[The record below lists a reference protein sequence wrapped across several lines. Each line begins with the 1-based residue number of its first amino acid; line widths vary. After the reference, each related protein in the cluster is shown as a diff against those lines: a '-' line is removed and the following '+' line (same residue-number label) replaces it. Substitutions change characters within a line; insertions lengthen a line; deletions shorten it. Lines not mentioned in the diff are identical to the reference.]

1 MKLTPKTIEHLKPR
15 DHRVE
20 IPDAGAAGL
29 YLVLQSS
36 GVRSWAVRYR
46 HNGRSVKLTLAKWP
60 AMTLADARKAAA
72 DAQHALAQGNN
83 PAKAKQTAKIK
94 AMEAEANTVASI
106 CAAYMKREA
115 GKLRTSAQR
124 ESILRRLIYPRIG
137 ERPIGEI
144 KRSEI
149 VRLLDQI
156 EDHNGPRAAD
166 TALAL
171 LRRVFHWHELRD
183 DAFRSPI
190 IRGMARQ
197 NAKDHRRTRILS
209 DDEIRAVWQAASA
222 DTAGSFGAFIKLALL
237 TSARRSEIA
246 GMRWDEVGTVRCTQ
260 RQGEREVEVEVDGV
274 WRLPPSRSKTKTEIV
289 RPLSK
294 AALAVLD
301 GLPRIDGSPFAF
313 TSATG
318 RSPLSQFSG
327 PKARLDKA
335 SGVTGY
341 TIHDARRTARSLLA
355 RAGIDNNICERILGH
370 APPDLIARYDQ
381 FDYIEKM
388 QHAAEALAAQIGR
401 IVNPPA
407 GEVIPM
413 RRR

>member
-115 GKLRTSAQR
+115 GKLRTSVQR
-124 ESILRRLIYPRIG
+124 ESILRRLIYPHIG

-149 VRLLDQI
+149 VAMLDKI

-197 NAKDHRRTRILS
+197 NAKDHRRERILS
-209 DDEIRAVWQAASA
+209 DTELHAVWQATEDKTAFSA
-222 DTAGSFGAFIKLALL
+222 LIRFLLL
-237 TSARRSEIA
+237 TSARRNEAAAMRRDEI
-246 GMRWDEVGTVRCTQ
+246 
-260 RQGEREVEVEVDGV
+260 DGDGI
-274 WRLPPSRSKTKTEIV
+274 WTLPPNRSKTKAEIV

-294 AALAVLD
+294 AALALIEQM
-301 GLPRIDGSPFAF
+301 PQIDGCPYVF
-313 TSATG
+313 TSTAST
-318 RSPLSQFSG
+318 PLRQFSG
-327 PKARLDKA
+327 PKQRLDAA
-335 SGVTGY
+335 SGVRNWRL
-341 TIHDARRTARSLLA
+341 HDLRRTSRSLLSRCKGVSVDHA
-355 RAGIDNNICERILGH
+355 ERVLGH
-370 APPDLIARYDQ
+370 SLGDIRARYDKH
-381 FDYIEKM
+381 DYAEEIRF
-388 QHAAEALAAQIGR
+388 AVEALAALVAN
-401 IVNPPA
+401 IVNPPTA
-407 GEVIPM
+407 GVADMAAERSK